1 MDSNGP
7 QRTQW
12 PPTPVWATL
21 AVVACGVA
29 TACGDSSSAPEPVPA
44 SVSVSPN
51 QATFSAIDETV
62 QFSAQVRD
70 QNGAVMTGVSVS
82 WASSD
87 AGVVSVDASTGLATA
102 VAAGDAVVTARA
114 GPARGNARAAVR
126 QQARAMEKA
135 EGDGQQGFAGEAL
148 PVPIAVLVSD
158 ANGHPASNI
167 TVTFRV
173 ASGGGSVSPALARTA
188 ADGIARATWTLGI
201 DSAQSALASASDLT
215 ATFRATAAPE
225 RLAVVTDSLRAGR
238 LTLAYGDTLAARG
251 GSQEGYVWSL
261 AEESSLPAGL
271 ALDPEGAIHGT
282 PTETGLSEFDVQV
295 VDSDGGTAV
304 QGLRL
309 RVCDGPL
316 GLETGE
322 VRVMTAP
329 ETQPCGFFVRAPQ
342 AGAYYRVVIVGTSG
356 SAERILPVELSVE
369 GVAAAESDR
378 RPEPERQAAGQR
390 PGATKRLD
398 WPRAGGPRNSL
409 DVMLANDR
417 LNRRIRQQE
426 AELFG
431 RWAAEGRLAGILERG
446 PGVRSRTEAAAPA
459 VQPQTSPSRRTFRV
473 ARRDVANPWNR
484 CEVDLTVNAKLLAE
498 DEHLAVYEDV
508 ATTSPVSLENVRK
521 VIDYYADHGAE
532 VIDSY
537 FGGVSDVN
545 GDGRIVVLIDPLLA
559 GVQGYVTSNDMLVSV
574 AQCAVSNEMEIVYLS
589 AAAFDVLDED
599 RNWVLGGMVHE
610 AAHVSSL
617 YKRVRGWHH
626 RGQSGDMF
634 HPVWIEE
641 GRADIAAEMSSRLAW
656 ERAGGPS
663 ATARLTGEMFWD
675 GRETRRAEFYGVWDR
690 MARTVLAFSVDPNAV
705 TFEPFDLGTVYGSGW
720 HFHRFL
726 RDWFGGA
733 SSSLAD
739 DAAFVAALND
749 STARTGIAGLTD
761 HIGESFA
768 DMLTSHAVAVA
779 VAGAEASLASD
790 ETPRFT
796 SFDFPT
802 AAETYYSNPDPPGR
816 YPWPVTLTGAD
827 DASAVTAA
835 TLARTSTYRGE
846 IGESGFRIHDFRAQ
860 TTGDGGV
867 FQVELPLWA
876 RVIVARI
883 PEPEPPPP

>member
-1 MDSNGP
+1 MNSNGP
-7 QRTQW
+7 QRTRGLFG
-12 PPTPVWATL
+12 ATL
-21 AVVACGVA
+21 TVVACGGA
-29 TACGDSSSAPEPVPA
+29 AACGDSSSAPEPVPT
-44 SVSVSPN
+44 SVSVSPDR
-51 QATFSAIDETV
+51 ATFTAIDETV

-70 QNGAVMTGVSVS
+70 QNGDVMTGVSVS
-82 WASSD
+82 WTTSD

-126 QQARAMEKA
+126 QEARAMEKA

-173 ASGGGSVSPALARTA
+173 ASGGGSVSPAFERTA

-201 DSAQSALASASDLT
+201 DSAQLASASAGDLT
-215 ATFRATAAPE
+215 ATFHATAAPE
-225 RLAVVTDSLRAGR
+225 RLAVVTDSLKQGR

-251 GSQEGYVWSL
+251 GSREGYTWSL
-261 AEESSLPAGL
+261 VGGSSLPAGL

-282 PTETGLSEFDVQV
+282 PTETGFSGFDVQV
-295 VDSDGGTAV
+295 VDSDGGTAE
-304 QGLRL
+304 QRLNL

-322 VRVMTAP
+322 VRVMNAS
-329 ETQPCGFFVRAPQ
+329 EIQPCGFFVRAPE

-356 SAERILPVELSVE
+356 TGERILPVELAVE

-378 RPEPERQAAGQR
+378 RPEPERQAAGA
-390 PGATKRLD
+390 ATRLD
-398 WPRAGGPRNSL
+398 RPRAGEPRNGL
-409 DVMLANDR
+409 DIMLANDR
-417 LNRRIRQQE
+417 FHRRIREQE
-426 AELFG
+426 AELFD

-446 PGVRSRTEAAAPA
+446 PGARSRAEGAAPV

-473 ARRDVANPWNR
+473 ARRDIADPWNR

-498 DEHLAVYEDV
+498 DEHLAVYEDET
-508 ATTSPVSLENVRK
+508 TTSPVSLDNVRT

-532 VIDSY
+532 VIDRY

-545 GDGRIVVLIDPLLA
+545 GDGRVVVLINPLLTET
-559 GVQGYVTSNDMLVSV
+559 GWQGYVTSNDMLVST
-574 AQCAVSNEMEIVYLS
+574 ADCAVSNEMEIVYMS
-589 AAAFDVLDED
+589 ANAFNSLDQD
-599 RNWVLGGMVHE
+599 QHWVFGLMVHE
-610 AAHVSSL
+610 VKHVSSL
-617 YKRVRGWHH
+617 YKRVRGWYH
-626 RGQSGDMF
+626 RGADPGDRRF
-634 HPVWIEE
+634 HQVWIEE
-641 GRADIAAEMSSRLAW
+641 GRAEIAAEMSSRLAW
-656 ERAGGPS
+656 ERASGPS
-663 ATARLTGEMFWD
+663 ATARLTGEMLWD
-675 GRETRRAEFYGVWDR
+675 GREMHRAEFDGVWRR

-726 RDWFGGA
+726 RDWFGSA

-749 STARTGIAGLTD
+749 STTRTGIAGLTD

-779 VAGAEASLASD
+779 VAGAEGSLVSA

-802 AAETYYSNPDPPGR
+802 ATETYYSNPDPPGR

-835 TLARTSTYRGE
+835 ALARTSTYRGE

-860 TTGDGGV
+860 TAGDGGV